1 MKKILKYSALYFA
14 IVFTIGFVLGTIRVL
29 YVAPQLGD
37 DQAELLEFPLMVLA
51 SFVVARYIVGL
62 AGDGL
67 KPAQLLWVGVMALG
81 CLLMVECSLVL
92 ALREMSI
99 VTYVTSRYSLAG
111 AAYLVSLLL
120 FAVFPFVISIWGKP
134 NK

>member
-81 CLLMVECSLVL
+81 CLLMVEFSLVL